1 MNWGPKRSSDSFKA
15 TQPAQDL
22 DAGHLPSNPVFLPRD
37 QHCLVPG
44 VVGYK
49 EAQNF
54 LCAVQQVTSES
65 WGTDRLHGWGV
76 STGVGLTQLQS
87 KHQTKFPIP
96 DPHSP
101 HHQTPHPLTTASDP
115 SSPSVSELD
124 KSNACQLS

>member
-65 WGTDRLHGWGV
+65 WVKAGALTDCMDGV
-76 STGVGLTQLQS
+76 
-87 KHQTKFPIP
+87 FP
-96 DPHSP
+96 
-101 HHQTPHPLTTASDP
+101 Q
-115 SSPSVSELD
+115 VWV
-124 KSNACQLS
+124 